1 MTVNVTTLLVLTT
14 LFIGISNS
22 LPKTAY
28 IKIVDIWLITNLL
41 IPFLEVLLHTMI
53 DMLRNELSV
62 KEHPEKLFVR
72 SVNGS
77 PGMLEQ
83 VNMGETNPKAMV
95 LRACIICGRV
105 GLPALYT
112 LFCIVIF
119 VYGTG
124 G

>member
-28 IKIVDIWLITNLL
+28 IKVVDVWLIINLL
-41 IPFLEVLLHTMI
+41 IPFLEVLLHTVI
-53 DMLRNELSV
+53 DMLRNGLSR
-62 KEHPEKLFVR
+62 KEEPEMLFVR
-72 SVNGS
+72 SVDGS
-77 PGMLEQ
+77 PRMLEQ
-83 VNMGETNPKAMV
+83 VKKGATNTQAMV
-95 LRACIICGRV
+95 LNSCIIFGRV

-119 VYGTG
+119 VYGRG